1 MHSNIWINDIRV
13 LVIPSWFLFW
23 ASTDISSR
31 VKALLKT
38 AFGPIGKQFEFLAQ
52 KTFWKKKETS
62 STQLFIVRSLKDRRR
77 TTHSL
82 HNNSRIR
89 NLA

>member
-23 ASTDISSR
+23 ASTDISTR

-38 AFGPIGKQFEFLAQ
+38 AFGPIGKRFGFLAQ
-52 KTFWKKKETS
+52 KTFWKKKEAPS
-62 STQLFIVRSLKDRRR
+62 SQLFIVRLKERRA
-77 TTHSL
+77 THTF